1 MYIEYFMESAS
12 EHTLFTHEY
21 VVDVS
26 GIKWA
31 QRTSVISDLKK
42 KKKKNSAQLPF
53 KAISMTFII
62 LSVFYFKSFQTA
74 KMTKYAAA
82 HREMTKKF
90 CCCFPDSLQFFS
102 LNKK

>member
-31 QRTSVISDLKK
+31 QRTSVICDLKK
-42 KKKKNSAQLPF
+42 KKKKQC
-53 KAISMTFII
+53 AITVQSNFHDIHHPVS
-62 LSVFYFKSFQTA
+62 LLFQI
-74 KMTKYAAA
+74 
-82 HREMTKKF
+82 
-90 CCCFPDSLQFFS
+90 FP
-102 LNKK
+102 NC